1 MARFVLVHGA
11 FGGAWSWQPVIG
23 PLEAAGHT
31 VQAFDLPG
39 GGDDQTPVAEI
50 TLESYVDRARNVL
63 ISRPEAAVLV
73 GFSMGGVVV
82 TQAASD
88 CPEHVASLIFVAAF
102 MPSDGQSLL
111 DLTDLP
117 EGAGNMIKENLVVEG
132 DPPMATLPEEA
143 VAAGVFNRCTRE
155 QFERVREQRRPQ
167 AVAPFATP
175 VRVDEEVLA
184 SIPRSYVLTKHDRSM
199 VPPLQRRM
207 IREHPC
213 KRVIEIEADHAPF
226 LSATDE
232 LVVALLE
239 LAS

>member
-1 MARFVLVHGA
+1 
-11 FGGAWSWQPVIG
+11 
-23 PLEAAGHT
+23 
-31 VQAFDLPG
+31 
-39 GGDDQTPVAEI
+39 
-50 TLESYVDRARNVL
+50 
-63 ISRPEAAVLV
+63 
-73 GFSMGGVVV
+73 MGGVVI

-88 CPEHVASLIFVAAF
+88 SPEHVASMIFVAAF

-132 DPPMATLPEEA
+132 DPPVAMLPDEA
-143 VAAGVFNRCTRE
+143 VAAGVCNRCTAE
-155 QFERVREQRRPQ
+155 QFARVRERRRPQ

-175 VRVDEEVLA
+175 VQVDEKVMA
-184 SIPRSYVLTKHDRSM
+184 AIPRSYVLTRHDRSM

-213 KRVIEIEADHAPF
+213 KRVIEIEGDHAPF

-232 LVVALLE
+232 LVAALLE